1 MIIVSSDF
9 IQNPLVSVVI
19 ATYNQV
25 AYIEETILS
34 VLAQQCSYPF
44 EVIIADDGSNDG
56 ERELLCDLQKKYPK
70 QLKLIFNEKNLM
82 VARNYVN
89 AIREAKG
96 KYIATLD
103 GDDYWNTTDKLQR
116 QVDVLEMNSDISI
129 VYTGYRK
136 FESSTKKQCAMLRLG
151 NV

>member
-70 QLKLIFNEKNLM
+70 QLNRIAVHKRLI
-82 VARNYVN
+82 
-89 AIREAKG
+89 
-96 KYIATLD
+96 
-103 GDDYWNTTDKLQR
+103 QR
-116 QVDVLEMNSDISI
+116 LSGIN
-129 VYTGYRK
+129 
-136 FESSTKKQCAMLRLG
+136 
-151 NV
+151 